1 MTKYKK
7 LLFFIL
13 VAAQLAVLGSM
24 IFKQERLL
32 SGGTKIILKCVPV
45 DPRSLF
51 SGDYVILRYKITNI
65 DTEKLKV
72 KTGISFSMDQT
83 IYVALEKDAS
93 APYYNAAEV
102 STDIET
108 LSGRYPAVIRG
119 KVEYTYDNSIYVR
132 YGVENYFVPQ
142 NKGHY
147 IESNMDSTTVE
158 VSIDAKGNSA
168 ISRLFVKNTEVVFY

>member
-7 LLFFIL
+7 ILFFIL

-32 SGGTKIILKCVPV
+32 SGGTKILLKCIPV

-51 SGDYVILRYKITNI
+51 SGDYVILRYEITNI

-72 KTGISFSMDQT
+72 KTGTSFSMDQT

-102 STDIET
+102 SSDIKT

-119 KVEYTYDNSIYVR
+119 KVEYAYDNSITIR
-132 YGVENYFVPQ
+132 YGVEDYFVPQ
-142 NKGHY
+142 NQGHY
-147 IESNMDSTTVE
+147 IESNMKSTTVE
-158 VSIDAKGNSA
+158 VSVDAKGNSA
-168 ISRLFVKNTEVVFY
+168 ISQLFVNDSEVVFY

>member
-13 VAAQLAVLGSM
+13 IAAQLAVLGSM
-24 IFKQERLL
+24 ILKQERLL

-51 SGDYVILRYKITNI
+51 SGDYVILRYEITNI

-72 KTGISFSMDQT
+72 KTGTSFRMNQT
-83 IYVALEKDAS
+83 IYIALEKDATAS
-93 APYYNAAEV
+93 YYNVVEV

-119 KVEYTYDNSIYVR
+119 KVEYAYDNTITVS
-132 YGVENYFVPQ
+132 YGVEDYFVPQ

-147 IESNMDSTTVE
+147 IESNMESTTVE
-158 VSIDAKGNSA
+158 VSVDSKGNSA
-168 ISRLFVKNTEVVFY
+168 ISRLFVNDSEVVFY

>member
-1 MTKYKK
+1 MTHSKK
-7 LLFFIL
+7 IIFCVL

-51 SGDYVILRYKITNI
+51 SGDYVILRYEIANI
-65 DTEKLKV
+65 ENDKLKV
-72 KTGISFSMDQT
+72 PTKEIFTENQT
-83 IYVALEKDAS
+83 VYIALEKDAS
-93 APYYNAAEV
+93 ASHYNASEI
-102 STDIET
+102 SSDIKA

-119 KVEYTYDNSIYVR
+119 TVQYAYDNSIDIR
-132 YGVENYFVPQ
+132 YGVEEYFVPQ

-147 IESNMDSTTVE
+147 IEQNMESTTVE
-158 VSIDAKGNSA
+158 VSIDKKGNSA
-168 ISRLFVKNTEVVFY
+168 ISRLFINDSEVVFY

>member
-7 LLFFIL
+7 ILFFII
-13 VAAQLAVLGSM
+13 VAAQIAVLGSM

-51 SGDYVILRYKITNI
+51 SGDYVILRYEITNI
-65 DTEKLKV
+65 DTEKLSI
-72 KTGISFSMDQT
+72 KTNESFSMDQT

-93 APYYNAAEV
+93 ASHYNAVEV
-102 STDIET
+102 SADIKT

-119 KVEYTYDNSIYVR
+119 KVEYAYDNSISIH

-142 NKGHY
+142 NKGRY

-158 VSIDAKGNSA
+158 VSIDEKGNSA
-168 ISRLFVKNTEVVFY
+168 ISRLYVNNTEIVFY